1 MLDNK
6 DVEKTLKAVKQK
18 IEKAKEDLAEAKAQ
32 KKVLLISLKK
42 DFNLEN
48 FADAEIMVKKLTKE
62 LDGLSSDIETK
73 YQDLKEKFGFC

>member
-32 KKVLLISLKK
+32 KKVLLTSLKK
-42 DFNLEN
+42 DFSLEN
-48 FADAEIMVKKLTKE
+48 FADAEIMVKKLSKE
-62 LDGLSSDIETK
+62 LDSLSSDIETK
-73 YQDLKEKFGFC
+73 YTQLKERFGFC

>member
-32 KKVLLISLKK
+32 KKVLLTSLKK

-48 FADAEIMVKKLTKE
+48 FIDAETMVKKLSKE
-62 LDGLSSDIETK
+62 LDSLSSDIEEK
-73 YQDLKEKFGFC
+73 YTTLKEKFGFC

>member
-32 KKVLLISLKK
+32 KKVLLTSLKK

-48 FADAEIMVKKLTKE
+48 FMDAEQMVKKLTKE
-62 LDGLSSDIETK
+62 LDGLSSDIEEK
-73 YQDLKEKFGFC
+73 YTQLKERFGFC

>member
-32 KKVLLISLKK
+32 KKVLLTSLKK
-42 DFNLEN
+42 DFNLMD
-48 FADAEIMVKKLTKE
+48 FAEAEITVKKLSKDLE
-62 LDGLSSDIETK
+62 NLSSDIEAK
-73 YQDLKEKFGFC
+73 YMELKEKFGFC